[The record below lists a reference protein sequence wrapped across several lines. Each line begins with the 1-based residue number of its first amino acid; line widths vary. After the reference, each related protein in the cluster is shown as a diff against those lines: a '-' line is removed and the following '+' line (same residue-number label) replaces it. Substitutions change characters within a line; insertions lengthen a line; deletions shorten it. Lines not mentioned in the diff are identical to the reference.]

1 MAEGRYDEAAQL
13 FDRITADDEY
23 VEFVTLPAYPLVD

>member
-1 MAEGRYDEAAQL
+1 MADGRYDEAARL
-13 FDRITADDEY
+13 FDRITVDDQY